1 MIENLYAKFPSRPST
16 KSFFRMRLC
25 LPLLLLVSCLNVFLV
40 RVFVFVCVYV
50 WCWKGE
56 GGCLKKLF
64 KSRFRDYNDKT
75 DLNCFQVALK
85 LKILNTWN

>member
-1 MIENLYAKFPSRPST
+1 MSSIVIVGIMFEC
-16 KSFFRMRLC
+16 FFGAC
-25 LPLLLLVSCLNVFLV
+25 
-40 RVFVFVCVYV
+40 VCVCMCLCV
-50 WCWKGE
+50 VLE
-56 GGCLKKLF
+56 GGRGCLKKLF

>member
-25 LPLLLLVSCLNVFLV
+25 LPLLLLVSCLNVVLV

-50 WCWKGE
+50 WCWKG

-85 LKILNTWN
+85 LKILNIWN